1 MRGAPD
7 NQSSL
12 FSYVSL
18 EDRIPKSHPIRK
30 VKLIFDKALAEM
42 DDVFESLYS
51 SVGRASIPPEQLL
64 RALLLQILYS
74 IRSERQMVERLSY
87 DMLFRWFVGLSL
99 DDQVWHATTFT
110 HNRDRLITS
119 GIVGELCGL
128 IKQQEA
134 DYAWCRQKL

>member
-7 NQSSL
+7 NQSSM
-12 FSYVSL
+12 FSYASL

-74 IRSERQMVERLSY
+74 IRSERQMVERLCY

-110 HNRDRLITS
+110 HNRDRRAMAQHSLF
-119 GIVGELCGL
+119 
-128 IKQQEA
+128 
-134 DYAWCRQKL
+134 R

>member
-51 SVGRASIPPEQLL
+51 SVGRTSIPPEQLL

-87 DMLFRWFVGLSL
+87 DMLFRWFVGLL
-99 DDQVWHATTFT
+99 D
-110 HNRDRLITS
+110 
-119 GIVGELCGL
+119 
-128 IKQQEA
+128 
-134 DYAWCRQKL
+134 

>member
-1 MRGAPD
+1 
-7 NQSSL
+7 
-12 FSYVSL
+12 
-18 EDRIPKSHPIRK
+18 
-30 VKLIFDKALAEM
+30 M

-119 GIVGELCGL
+119 GIVNQAFTDNGLLAMSFSAKFDLSSLAYSLMSDGE
-128 IKQQEA
+128 KDQVN
-134 DYAWCRQKL
+134 AWRRSATL